1 MFLQEPPPIDKSEK
15 LNIMDASPPPGV
27 VELPATPEILEEPNG
42 DILKGKICLS
52 HTRIKNLPKSRGFF
66 SFILS

>member
-42 DILKGKICLS
+42 DILKGKIS
-52 HTRIKNLPKSRGFF
+52 HSH
-66 SFILS
+66 